1 MKYSDYKAYQKAE
14 WLGRQEH
21 KVFTKPKV
29 TLLDREIYQGKKPR
43 TDWIPTLVAAVA
55 IVTFCWGV
63 YAVISTIEALAIN

>member
-14 WLGRQEH
+14 WLGQQMP
-21 KVFTKPKV
+21 KAFTKHKV

-55 IVTFCWGV
+55 IITFCWGV
-63 YAVISTIEALAIN
+63 YVVTSFLSII